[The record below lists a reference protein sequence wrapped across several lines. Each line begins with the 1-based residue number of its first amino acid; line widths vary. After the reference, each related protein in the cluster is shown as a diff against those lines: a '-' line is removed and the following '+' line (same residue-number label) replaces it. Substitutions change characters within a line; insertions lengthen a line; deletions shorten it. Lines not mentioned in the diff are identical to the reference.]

1 ALKINP
7 KDAEIHNNL
16 GVLLYELPRYKE
28 IKRKEKL
35 TFYGEAEK
43 EFREAI
49 KIDPEFAEPHNNFG
63 VLLSELERY
72 EEAEKEFRKAIGID
86 PSYDEAYY
94 NLGDLFFDLERF
106 SEAKK
111 EFKKAVEID
120 PENADYYNDLGNTYR
135 ELKKK
140 EDAKRN
146 YLIAIDKNPEFSEPY
161 YNLAIILTEE
171 ELNEDAIYYCEKA
184 LRLEEENEEKSKI
197 LNSIGYCYIKL
208 KNEDI
213 AKKYFEDSLTQDKHN
228 AKAFENLKEVEK
240 ARRFIFRKE
249 KPQHKKF
256 EISLCL
262 LLIFFT
268 ILRIIEFDNFLILR
282 RFPIKGITS
291 NEFTVIFI
299 LLISFIVIV
308 ELFPEIIEL
317 KFKVGAS
324 GIEFDFKKDIKL
336 AKSLSETKSSKSRYK
351 R

>member
-1 ALKINP
+1 EKEYREAIRIEPNDSDFYNNLGALLSDLDRYDKAEEEYRKALKINP
-7 KDAEIHNNL
+7 ENVDVHYNLGLLLYSLEDRDRYGEAEREYREAIKIDPKNADAHNNL
-16 GVLLYELPRYKE
+16 GVLLDDLKRYNEAKRELK
-28 IKRKEKL
+28 
-35 TFYGEAEK
+35 
-43 EFREAI
+43 
-49 KIDPEFAEPHNNFG
+49 
-63 VLLSELERY
+63 
-72 EEAEKEFRKAIGID
+72 KAI
-86 PSYDEAYY
+86 
-94 NLGDLFFDLERF
+94 
-106 SEAKK
+106 
-111 EFKKAVEID
+111 EID
-120 PENADYYNDLGNTYR
+120 PENALFYNNLGNTYR
-135 ELKKK
+135 ELKEKD
-140 EDAKRN
+140 EAKRN
-146 YLIAIDKNPEFSEPY
+146 YLIAMDKDPEFSDPY
-161 YNLAIILTEE
+161 YNLGDILIDEK
-171 ELNEDAIYYCEKA
+171 LYQDAIYYCEKA